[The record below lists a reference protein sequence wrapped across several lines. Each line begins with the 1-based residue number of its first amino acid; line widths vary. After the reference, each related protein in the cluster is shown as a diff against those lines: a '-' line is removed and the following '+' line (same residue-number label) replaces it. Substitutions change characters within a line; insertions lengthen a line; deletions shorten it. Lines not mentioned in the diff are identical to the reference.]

1 MSEYCLFDNLRV
13 VLEEANDSVKKHFD
27 AELLPF
33 GENKKG
39 KRNTITFK
47 EVESLPTSNNVA
59 GSDKRASLKFVNSAP
74 KFELA
79 EDRMYAKGYQGGRA
93 AIPLK
98 LSQNIVV
105 EYEKDTSP
113 AFLFNTIFPPLLR
126 RHLPTENKSLL
137 HASSAVIKGKAF
149 VYCGWSHSGK
159 TNGLLMCLEKG
170 G

>member
-79 EDRMYAKGYQGGRA
+79 EEYAKDALRSGNTKDDAKR
-93 AIPLK
+93 ILSEISKLK
-98 LSQNIVV
+98 DKL
-105 EYEKDTSP
+105 
-113 AFLFNTIFPPLLR
+113 
-126 RHLPTENKSLL
+126 
-137 HASSAVIKGKAF
+137 
-149 VYCGWSHSGK
+149 
-159 TNGLLMCLEKG
+159 
-170 G
+170 